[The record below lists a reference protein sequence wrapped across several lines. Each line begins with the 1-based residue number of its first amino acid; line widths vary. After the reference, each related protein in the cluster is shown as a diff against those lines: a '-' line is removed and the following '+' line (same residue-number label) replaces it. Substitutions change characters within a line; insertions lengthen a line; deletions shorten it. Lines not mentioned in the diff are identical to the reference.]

1 MTAQRITGGLLVAGF
16 IAAMTGVVMFLA
28 GGGLDDTRSATGTY
42 LIWERGFLISAVVLT
57 ALSFVLLA
65 EMLEARGDQVFARL
79 GSTTFLIA
87 SVILVTAELMGLPF
101 GDPNYRLIVAYVVL
115 ALIGQAVL
123 GLSVLWTHL
132 LQGWIGWAAIAW
144 SMGWL
149 VFLVI
154 ANPDDVYFP
163 ILHHVIPLVIGVS
176 LLAGERK
183 RNASVLEGHSAEDEG

>member
-16 IAAMTGVVMFLA
+16 ITAATGVVMFVG

-42 LIWERGFLISAVVLT
+42 LIWERGFFVSAVVLT
-57 ALSFVLLA
+57 ALGFVLLA
-65 EMLEARGDQVFARL
+65 EMLEARSDQVFARL

-87 SVILVTAELMGLPF
+87 AVLVVAAELMGLPF
-101 GDPNYRLIVAYVVL
+101 GEPNYRLIVAYVVL

-123 GLSVLWTHL
+123 GVSVLWTHL
-132 LQGWIGWAAIAW
+132 LRAWIGWAAIAW
-144 SMGWL
+144 SLGWL

-163 ILHHVIPLVIGVS
+163 ILHHVIPFVIGVS

-183 RNASVLEGHSAEDEG
+183 RNVLVLEGHSAEDGG